1 MFLMERDIILIAVG
15 SLIGLASSLI
25 TLVAVYILEGM
36 RLRRRWERE
45 DQVQL
50 RQKRA
55 ELQQILG
62 GPGQEPPIEP

>member
-25 TLVAVYILEGM
+25 TLVAVYVLEGM
-36 RLRRRWERE
+36 RLKRRWERE

-55 ELQQILG
+55 ELQHLLD
-62 GPGQEPPIEP
+62 GPGQEPPSES

>member
-15 SLIGLASSLI
+15 SLIGLSSSLI

-55 ELQQILG
+55 ELQQLLDG
-62 GPGQEPPIEP
+62 SGQEPPSES